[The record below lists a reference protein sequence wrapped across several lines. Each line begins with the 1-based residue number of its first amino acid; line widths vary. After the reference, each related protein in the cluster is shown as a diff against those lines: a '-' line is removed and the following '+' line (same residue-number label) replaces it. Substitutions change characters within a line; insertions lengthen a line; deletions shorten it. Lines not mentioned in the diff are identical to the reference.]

1 MQPSEIFSQIKKFL
15 NFNDTDA
22 ATLKGIRPWVDAHG
36 PDITDTFYK
45 SIGNT
50 PELAQLIEGRVEHLR
65 ETHIQWMKELVG
77 GEYGEDYFQ
86 SRWKIGETHV
96 RIGLEPFWVDGTM
109 SLIRGQAFVSLAD
122 NLEDKAKVAGA
133 TVSLLKACDL
143 DLAVINLAYAE
154 GRLERLSSFTGMKR
168 ALIENVIK
176 LPKPKP
182 KPKK

>member
-1 MQPSEIFSQIKKFL
+1 MQPIEIFTQIKKFL
-15 NFNDTDA
+15 DFNEADA
-22 ATLKGIRPWVDAHG
+22 ATLKGIRPWIDTHG
-36 PDITDTFYK
+36 PEITDVFYK

-50 PELAQLIEGRVEHLR
+50 PELVPFIEGRVEHLKK
-65 ETHIQWMKELVG
+65 THIQWMKELVG
-77 GEYGEDYFQ
+77 GEYEDDYFQ

-109 SLIRGQAFVSLAD
+109 SIIRGQALVSLAD
-122 NLEDKAKVAGA
+122 NLEDKARVAGA
-133 TVSLLKACDL
+133 TASLIKVCDL

-176 LPKPKP
+176 LS
-182 KPKK
+182 KK